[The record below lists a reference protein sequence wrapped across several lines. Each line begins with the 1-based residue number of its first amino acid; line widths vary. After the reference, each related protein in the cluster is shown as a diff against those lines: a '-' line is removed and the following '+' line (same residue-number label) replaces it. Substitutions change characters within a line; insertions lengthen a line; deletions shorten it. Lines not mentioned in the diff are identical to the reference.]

1 MKKAV
6 SYCLASSFAL
16 ILVACAS
23 QPALEPTLDFKAD
36 YNFEQLASFNILSRR
51 TRAASIIIL
60 SDMEIQRVN
69 TAFRQA
75 LEKRGL
81 RFEEKAADADILVS
95 WLLIT
100 EERTDVRGYDAS
112 ANYQCW
118 GCGPAVSDISVRD
131 YTQGTLIVD
140 LIDPR
145 LNQSIWRSVVQSRLN
160 NSREVEGQQQ
170 RFNQVAERMLEG
182 KSVV

>member
-1 MKKAV
+1 MKKVV
-6 SYCLASSFAL
+6 SYGVAASLAL
-16 ILVACAS
+16 LMVACAS
-23 QPALEPTLDFKAD
+23 QPALEPTVDYKAD
-36 YNFEQLASFNILSRR
+36 YSFQQLASFSILSRR
-51 TRAASIIIL
+51 TRAASTVIM
-60 SDMEIQRVN
+60 SDMEVQRVN
-69 TAFRQA
+69 MAFRQA

-160 NSREVEGQQQ
+160 NSRELEGQQQ

-182 KSVV
+182 FPP